1 MVFLVLTCFVGRLGT
16 GLQLFFARLQI
27 MACIESIVG
36 DDSAPPV
43 VPVFAADLL
52 IPVQQPFSAK
62 EFYFIPKGASSPVW
76 KIGFRCRKDQDYK
89 TDKSLVFCT
98 HDKCKSSGN
107 YPSGHQKEF
116 PVFKRWKT
124 GQSNQIMKVHCNL
137 AHKDEFHAII
147 VREDTTVAKM
157 CYRKKHLLLQHS
169 FLLASSAC

>member
-1 MVFLVLTCFVGRLGT
+1 
-16 GLQLFFARLQI
+16 

-124 GQSNQIMKVHCNL
+124 GQSNQVMKVPCNL